1 MATLELECGARLLMN
16 GMLWNVRVCVHA
28 CVFCGDLS
36 AKEPVHVESEVVR
49 CVVRTVGVLWGP
61 VC

>member
-1 MATLELECGARLLMN
+1 MN
-16 GMLWNVRVCVHA
+16 GMLWGVWVCVHA
-28 CVFCGDLS
+28 GVFCGDLS
-36 AKEPVHVESEVVR
+36 AEELVHIGSEVVR